1 MCRECATIS
10 THCKHSHIH
19 ETCSSCFLALGLVYG
34 YAVYQICFSGVIQVH
49 KAEHHSVFYGYV
61 SLPISLASS
70 ECLVNI

>member
-10 THCKHSHIH
+10 TQCKHSHIH
-19 ETCSSCFLALGLVYG
+19 GLVYG

-49 KAEHHSVFYGYV
+49 KAEHHSVFHGYV
-61 SLPISLASS
+61 TLPISLPSS